1 MSLNFYANF
10 SPENRS
16 SINNYGGLIIIVKT
30 WLVNGGICIKQRQL
44 QLVKRT
50 VKVNIMFV
58 TCILLERDSVN

>member
-30 WLVNGGICIKQRQL
+30 WLVNGGICKQRQL

-50 VKVNIMFV
+50 VKVNMFV
-58 TCILLERDSVN
+58 TCILLETDSVN

>member
-30 WLVNGGICIKQRQL
+30 WLVNGGISIKQRQL

-58 TCILLERDSVN
+58 TRILLERDSVN